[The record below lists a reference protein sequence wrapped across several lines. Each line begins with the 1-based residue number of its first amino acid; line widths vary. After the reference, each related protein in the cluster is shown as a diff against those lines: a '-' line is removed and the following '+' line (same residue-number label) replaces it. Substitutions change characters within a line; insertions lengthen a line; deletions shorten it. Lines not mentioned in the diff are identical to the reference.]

1 MKQFLLFL
9 FLGTFLSFQAKAQ
22 QITLK
27 KGIILDTV
35 PINDSI
41 PDSFALYLPKNF
53 ENTGK
58 WPVLFVF
65 DMEGKAVQALRM
77 FQAAAEERGYILAA
91 SNNVSDTL
99 SIPKNIVIANNMFN
113 RVFSLFPIHAS
124 RVYTAGFD
132 SGARF
137 ASVIP
142 TFIKQIEGVI
152 ACGAGIPRTEILSGK
167 NRFHFIGIVGREDY
181 NYSEMLTQKKVLNRL
196 KFPNHRLFFD
206 GGREWPQQNYI
217 AKAMEIFTLAA
228 MAKGNI
234 KKDSIFINKGYAQ
247 DLRDIKAA
255 VDSNKLVQADDL
267 MGRSLSV
274 YRSHLDIDS
283 LMERRRLLRKEK
295 SYRAMKRNENN
306 LLFKESLIKEDYG
319 YYLEEDVLTYNFN
332 NLGWWN
338 YQMQELEKFCK
349 SQNEA
354 ERQMGKRLRG
364 FVNALIADN
373 IDIVMADRLVDV
385 DALHFLWML
394 KTITA
399 PKEYSFYLKIISSH
413 AKNEDFGTALFYLE
427 ELLKNGY
434 TDRAALYKLEDTA
447 LLRITPE
454 FNRVV
459 AKYLKGAR
467 YDVNEE

>member
-9 FLGTFLSFQAKAQ
+9 FLGISFTFHTKAQ

-58 WPVLFVF
+58 WPVVFVF

-77 FQAAAEERGYILAA
+77 FQAAAEEQGYILAA
-91 SNNVSDTL
+91 SNNVYDTL
-99 SIPKNIVIANNMFN
+99 SIPKNIVIANKMFN

-124 RVYTAGFD
+124 RVYTAGYG

-152 ACGAGIPRTEILSGK
+152 ACGAGIARTEILSIK

-181 NYSEMLTQKKVLNRL
+181 NYSEMLAQKKMLNRL

-206 GGREWPQQNYI
+206 GGHEWPRQNYI
-217 AKAMEIFTLAA
+217 AKAMEIFTLSA
-228 MAKGNI
+228 MAKGNLRR
-234 KKDSIFINKGYAQ
+234 DSLFIAKGFAQ
-247 DLRDIKAA
+247 DLDSIKASIA
-255 VDSNKLVQADDL
+255 SNKLVQADDL
-267 MGRSLSV
+267 MARTLSV
-274 YRSHLDIDS
+274 YRPHLDMDS
-283 LMERRRLLRKEK
+283 LMERRRLLKKEK
-295 SYRAMKRNENN
+295 AYRALKRNENN
-306 LLFKESLIKEDYG
+306 QLFKESLIKEDYG

-349 SQNEA
+349 SQNRA

-364 FVNALIADN
+364 FVNALIEDN
-373 IDIVMADRLVDV
+373 IDIVMADRLVDTE
-385 DALHFLWML
+385 ALHFLWML

-399 PKEYSFYLKIISSH
+399 PQEYRYYLKIISSY

-434 TDRAALYKLEDTA
+434 KDRASLYKLEDTA
-447 LLRITPE
+447 LLKITPE
-454 FNRVV
+454 FNRIV
-459 AKYLKGAR
+459 AKYLKDAR
-467 YDVNEE
+467 YDVIEE